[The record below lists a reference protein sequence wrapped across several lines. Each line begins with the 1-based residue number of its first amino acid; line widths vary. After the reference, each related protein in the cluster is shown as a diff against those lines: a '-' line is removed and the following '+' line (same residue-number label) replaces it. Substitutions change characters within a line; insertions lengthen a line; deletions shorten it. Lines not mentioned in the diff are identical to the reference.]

1 MAKKVIIELPDAYDN
16 ILSVTAVGVN
26 VGITDVTTYVVDL
39 SKGTHLVHN
48 GLKWLQE
55 KVEEE

>member
-1 MAKKVIIELPDAYDN
+1 MTKKVIIELPDTYDD

-39 SKGTHLVHN
+39 SKGTHIVHN
-48 GLKWLQE
+48 GMKWLQE
-55 KVEEE
+55 KVEG

>member
-1 MAKKVIIELPDAYDN
+1 MTKKVIIELPDTYDD

-55 KVEEE
+55 KVEG

>member
-1 MAKKVIIELPDAYDN
+1 MTKKVIIELPDTYDD

-55 KVEEE
+55 KV

>member
-39 SKGTHLVHN
+39 SKGTHIVHN
-48 GLKWLQE
+48 GMKWLQE
-55 KVEEE
+55 KVEG